1 MLVYFKAFFLAAVI
15 SAVLTPLAIKLAP
28 KIGAMD
34 IPKDGRR
41 MHSRPVPRLGGIC
54 IFVGMAVS
62 ILVFVRRTEGLVGG
76 SQLAGF
82 LAGAA
87 MIVLLGLVDDL
98 RGMSAKLKLAGQIV
112 CAIVPCI
119 FSVRVFG
126 ISNFIQGGY
135 FVFPLWFSVIVTI
148 LWIVGITNTIN
159 LIDGL
164 DGLAAG
170 VSCISC
176 IAVAYTSY
184 LAGRPETCQLVLAI
198 AGAAFGFLI
207 FNFHPAKIF
216 MGDAGSMLLGYSLAT
231 MSLIGVSSTKGTVL
245 FVSLIPLIILALPI
259 FDTAFAIIRRV
270 ANHRPIM
277 AADKGHLH
285 HRIMAMGFGQPRTV
299 MALYCI
305 SAIMGVAGIL
315 WTMRLRLEGLAL
327 AIIGITLIAVFLGID
342 PAELIAR
349 LNPEQS
355 PQECEAPSVNNIGSG
370 SSAPGE
376 AVSAGSALAPDE
388 AVSAGSA
395 LAPGEA
401 VRVSAALAPDKA
413 GGGSASIAPAAENN
427 AEERIGE

>member
-1 MLVYFKAFFLAAVI
+1 MLVYFKAFLLAAI
-15 SAVLTPLAIKLAP
+15 ITAALTPLAIKLAP

-34 IPKDGRR
+34 VPRDGRR
-41 MHSRPVPRLGGIC
+41 MHDHPIPRFGGIG
-54 IFVGMAVS
+54 IFIGMTVA
-62 ILVFVRRTEGLVGG
+62 ILVFVRRTEGLVGS

-87 MIVLLGLVDDL
+87 MMVVLGLIDDL
-98 RGMSAKLKLAGQIV
+98 HGMKARTKLAGQIV
-112 CAIVPCI
+112 CAVVPCI

-126 ISNFIQGGY
+126 ITKFISGGY

-198 AGAAFGFLI
+198 AGAAFGFLL

-270 ANHRPIM
+270 ANRRPIM
-277 AADKGHLH
+277 SPDKGHLH
-285 HRIMAMGFGQPRTV
+285 HRIMAMGFGQARTV
-299 MALYCI
+299 TALYCI
-305 SAIMGVAGIL
+305 SAIMGVAGIF
-315 WTMRLRLEGLAL
+315 WTMRMRLEGLVL
-327 AIIGITLIAVFLGID
+327 AIIGATLIGVFLGID
-342 PAELIAR
+342 PKELMLR
-349 LNPEQS
+349 Q
-355 PQECEAPSVNNIGSG
+355 
-370 SSAPGE
+370 
-376 AVSAGSALAPDE
+376 
-388 AVSAGSA
+388 
-395 LAPGEA
+395 
-401 VRVSAALAPDKA
+401 RAAADKN
-413 GGGSASIAPAAENN
+413 AENEDDKN
-427 AEERIGE
+427 ETQNTENDRG